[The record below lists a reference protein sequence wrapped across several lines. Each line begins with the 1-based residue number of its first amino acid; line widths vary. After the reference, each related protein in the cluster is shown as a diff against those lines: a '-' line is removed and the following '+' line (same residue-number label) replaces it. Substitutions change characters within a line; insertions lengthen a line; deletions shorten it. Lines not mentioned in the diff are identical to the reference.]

1 MRGKV
6 LRGPMTRR
14 MTGIT
19 PAYAGKSRTAMCWQV
34 ICRDHPRLCGEK
46 QRRQKSGSGSAGS
59 PPPMRGKDNM
69 TGRNVQRYRITPA
82 YAGKS
87 HSSGFRYA
95 GIWDHP
101 RLCGE
106 KSTAIL
112 ACCIRKGSPPP
123 MRGKAFRWIHVVFR
137 QGITPAYAGKRYRV
151 APSVSLAEDHPRLCG
166 EKSSL
171 FSLDGVVL
179 GSPPPMRGKG
189 KPFHLRHHVSR
200 ITPAYAGKS
209 AMLFAYHMLV
219 EDHPRLCGEKVL
231 PVLCYELI
239 PGSPP
244 PMRGKEAIHPIKN
257 RVHRITP
264 AYAGKREEYQQPQQ
278 NGEDHPRLC
287 GEKSLSVVWK

>member
-106 KSTAIL
+106 KWQMSPSAPSKT
-112 ACCIRKGSPPP
+112 GSPPP
-123 MRGKAFRWIHVVFR
+123 MRGKAE
-137 QGITPAYAGKRYRV
+137 QQ
-151 APSVSLAEDHPRLCG
+151 VSG
-166 EKSSL
+166 ENH
-171 FSLDGVVL
+171 G
-179 GSPPPMRGKG
+179 
-189 KPFHLRHHVSR
+189 R

-209 AMLFAYHMLV
+209 RTGNSWTRRHR
-219 EDHPRLCGEKVL
+219 DHPRLCGEKMCHCLNVS
-231 PVLCYELI
+231 ETE
-239 PGSPP
+239 GSPP
-244 PMRGKEAIHPIKN
+244 PMRGK
-257 RVHRITP
+257 V
-264 AYAGKREEYQQPQQ
+264 
-278 NGEDHPRLC
+278 
-287 GEKSLSVVWK
+287 S